1 VNGLLPD
8 HLNNAGTIAMTHS
21 DREQDDLRGLRENK
35 PSRYE
40 RTLLRA
46 LARQF
51 PNIDSALAEIARLSA
66 VLTLPKGTVHVIS
79 DIHGEHKKLRHVINN
94 ASGTLRPLVERLF
107 KSQMEPAEFS
117 EFLTLIFYPAEVTER
132 LQETMTDVE
141 ELRLFAR
148 RTLKNQFELVR
159 VLASRYSLKRAM
171 QVFPREYTNLFAEML
186 HEPSQERGREFVE
199 AIVDELLRRGRALHL
214 IHITGRLIRNLAI
227 YELIIGGDCWDRGPR
242 GDKVVDYLRDQP
254 NVSFIWGNHDMAWL
268 GAGLGH
274 DALICHVLRV
284 SLRYR
289 RLGQLDEGYSIPLT
303 PLEHLARTVYVDD
316 PATCFLP
323 KASGMRSEVIVG
335 RMQKAIAIMQFKLEG
350 QMIGRNPEW
359 DISHRKLLHH
369 IDQGWGT
376 IEVDGVSYPLRDKYL
391 PTLDPDN
398 PYELTPQEDLC
409 LSRLRHSFLSSQKL
423 QEHLKFIVGN
433 GSMYLQR
440 DDHLIFH
447 GCVPCDGKG
456 EFLPMPIDGVW
467 LSGKPMFDAIER
479 VVAWA
484 MEQRQQK
491 HLDFLWYLWSGPRSP
506 LFGKDRI
513 TTLERDF
520 IADKTPHHET
530 KDQYFALIHEPW
542 FCEKVLKEFGV
553 DPDQGLIV
561 NGHVPVKI
569 EDGESPLKRSG
580 KAITIDGAFSE
591 AYGDQGYTLVLEADR
606 TLLARHHH
614 FESVD
619 AAVRDGIDIVPSVA
633 VIRERDRPR
642 RMADTERGEQFRCD
656 IEMLERLIE
665 LYRNNELRQNE

>member
-1 VNGLLPD
+1 
-8 HLNNAGTIAMTHS
+8 LNNAGTIAMTHS
-21 DREQDDLRGLRENK
+21 DREHDDLRGLRENK
-35 PSRYE
+35 PSTYE

-51 PNIDSALAEIARLSA
+51 PNIDAALAEIARLSA

-132 LQETMTDVE
+132 LQETLTDVE
-141 ELRLFAR
+141 ELRCFAR
-148 RTLKNQFELVR
+148 RTLKHQFELVR

-199 AIVDELLRRGRALHL
+199 AIVDQLLLRGRALHL

-350 QMIGRNPEW
+350 QMIDRNSEW

-376 IEVDGVSYPLRDKYL
+376 VEVDGVSYPLRDKYL

-409 LSRLRHSFLSSQKL
+409 LSRLRHSFLNSQKL

-447 GCVPCDGKG
+447 GCVPCDGQG

-530 KDQYFALIHEPW
+530 KDPYFALIHEPW

-665 LYRNNELRQNE
+665 LYRNNELRQNEWKPAPL